1 MRHIWESSWIWLG
14 FAVVF
19 AALGSYHFW
28 AANQTTPPFE
38 FQSRPITQIPGLQ
51 ITMQIAGID
60 QPIRDFTK
68 EFNAYL
74 QKQNSRATLS
84 NIASGWGYVVA
95 FLAALLC
102 FFREMSAHQ
111 TFTRNLANPGS
122 AEGQQNGRPNASAT
136 GDDKGGHL

>member
-1 MRHIWESSWIWLG
+1 MRRTWESSWVWLG

-28 AANQTTPPFE
+28 ASTQSTPPF
-38 FQSRPITQIPGLQ
+38 QYQPKPITQIPGLQ
-51 ITMQIAGID
+51 ITMQIVGID

-74 QKQNSRATLS
+74 QKQNSSTTFA
-84 NIASGWGYVVA
+84 NIASAWGYVVA

-102 FFREMSAHQ
+102 FFREMSGRRGREPHIAD
-111 TFTRNLANPGS
+111 GS
-122 AEGQQNGRPNASAT
+122 HASSEPALRSDPSAT
-136 GDDKGGHL
+136 GDSAGKRL

>member
-28 AANQTTPPFE
+28 AATQATPPFE
-38 FQSRPITQIPGLQ
+38 FHPRSITQIPGLQ

-68 EFNAYL
+68 EFNAFL
-74 QKQNSRATLS
+74 QKQNSGATLS
-84 NIASGWGYVVA
+84 HIASAWGYVVA

-102 FFREMSAHQ
+102 FFREMSARQ
-111 TFTRNLANPGS
+111 TFGRSTPG
-122 AEGQQNGRPNASAT
+122 
-136 GDDKGGHL
+136 

>member
-1 MRHIWESSWIWLG
+1 MRRIWQSSWIWLG

-28 AANQTTPPFE
+28 AATQATPPFE
-38 FQSRPITQIPGLQ
+38 FQPRPITQIPGLQ

-74 QKQNSRATLS
+74 QKQNSSATLS
-84 NIASGWGYVVA
+84 NIASAWGFVVA

-102 FFREMSAHQ
+102 FFREMSARQ
-111 TFTRNLANPGS
+111 TFERKIANRGY
-122 AEGQQNGRPNASAT
+122 AEGQQDERPNPSAT
-136 GDDKGGHL
+136 GEGTNDRL

>member
-1 MRHIWESSWIWLG
+1 MRRIWESSSIWLG

-28 AANQTTPPFE
+28 AATQATPPFE
-38 FQSRPITQIPGLQ
+38 FQPRSITQIPGLQ

-74 QKQNSRATLS
+74 QRQNSRATLS
-84 NIASGWGYVVA
+84 NIASAWGYVVA

-102 FFREMSAHQ
+102 FFREMSARQ
-111 TFTRNLANPGS
+111 TFERDNTNRG
-122 AEGQQNGRPNASAT
+122 
-136 GDDKGGHL
+136 

>member
-1 MRHIWESSWIWLG
+1 MRRVWESSWIWLG

-28 AANQTTPPFE
+28 AATQATPPFV
-38 FQSRPITQIPGLQ
+38 FQPRPITQIPGLQ

-60 QPIRDFTK
+60 QPIQDFIK

-74 QKQNSRATLS
+74 HKRNSSETLS
-84 NIASGWGYVVA
+84 NIASAWGYVVA

-102 FFREMSAHQ
+102 FFREISVQHAFEPNNAKQ
-111 TFTRNLANPGS
+111 SRAQ
-122 AEGQQNGRPNASAT
+122 GQ
-136 GDDKGGHL
+136 

>member
-1 MRHIWESSWIWLG
+1 MRQIWQSSWIWLG

-28 AANQTTPPFE
+28 ASTQSTPPFE
-38 FQSRPITQIPGLQ
+38 FQPRPITQIPGLQ

-60 QPIRDFTK
+60 QPLQDFTK

-74 QKQNSRATLS
+74 RKQNASATLS

-95 FLAALLC
+95 FIAALLC
-102 FFREMSAHQ
+102 FFREMSARKE
-111 TFTRNLANPGS
+111 FEDNSTRTGS
-122 AEGQQNGRPNASAT
+122 PLT
-136 GDDKGGHL
+136 

>member
-1 MRHIWESSWIWLG
+1 MRRIWESSWIWLG

-28 AANQTTPPFE
+28 AATQATPPFE
-38 FQSRPITQIPGLQ
+38 FQPRSITQIPGLQ

-60 QPIRDFTK
+60 QPIKDFTK

-74 QKQNSRATLS
+74 QKQNASATLS
-84 NIASGWGYVVA
+84 NIASAWGYVVA

-102 FFREMSAHQ
+102 FFREMSARQ
-111 TFTRNLANPGS
+111 TFERNSAS
-122 AEGQQNGRPNASAT
+122 RSYAEGQQHERPNPSAT
-136 GDDKGGHL
+136 GESAGERL

>member
-1 MRHIWESSWIWLG
+1 MRRIWESSWIWLG

-28 AANQTTPPFE
+28 AATQATPPFE
-38 FQSRPITQIPGLQ
+38 FHPRSITQIPGLQ

-74 QKQNSRATLS
+74 QKQNSRTTLA
-84 NIASGWGYVVA
+84 NIATAWGYVVA

-102 FFREMSAHQ
+102 FFREMSAQH
-111 TFTRNLANPGS
+111 TFKRNIANRGY
-122 AEGQQNGRPNASAT
+122 AERRQNEWPNPPAT
-136 GDDKGGHL
+136 GEDSGERL